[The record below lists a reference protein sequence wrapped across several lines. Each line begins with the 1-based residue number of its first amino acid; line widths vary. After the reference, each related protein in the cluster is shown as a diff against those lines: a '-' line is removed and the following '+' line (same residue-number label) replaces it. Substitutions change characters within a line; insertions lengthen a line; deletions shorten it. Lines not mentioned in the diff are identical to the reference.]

1 MVSIPDWAR
10 FARMLDN
17 KPTASSTQ
25 SRYHR
30 QREEEV
36 IRQAEEHGYF
46 LKPSKSFLEENF
58 APEEERTESRQSVF
72 KSLLDNQKKNR
83 DLNQVFLIKL
93 THSHVR
99 GLGDI
104 GMCNNLTICILSN
117 NYLTRFD
124 ALQNCVNLMKLDL
137 HSNQVSILLVILPN

>member
-17 KPTASSTQ
+17 KPNEASTQ
-25 SRYHR
+25 SRYYQ
-30 QREEEV
+30 QREAEV

-46 LKPSKSFLEENF
+46 LKPSRSFLEENF
-58 APEEERTESRQSVF
+58 APEEDPGSGQSLF
-72 KSLLDNQKKNR
+72 RSILDDNKKTR

-93 THSHVR
+93 VDSHIR
-99 GLGDI
+99 GLADI

-124 ALQNCVNLMKLDL
+124 VLTNCVNLMKLDV
-137 HSNQVSILLVILPN
+137 HSNQVN